1 MTYITDTRAG
11 EIRGELCEKHG
22 AQWLHHYHR
31 AIEAEVIRNL
41 PKLKKPAVPTSFK
54 TAFGVLAFALA
65 LSVLGPALDT
75 ADRAAPEVNPC
86 PENGGWEYLGN
97 GKYQCYTKRGKKTV
111 QVQL

>member
-41 PKLKKPAVPTSFK
+41 PRKRPSAISDLPRLGALIPGALILILWF
-54 TAFGVLAFALA
+54 AIGVLA
-65 LSVLGPALDT
+65 
-75 ADRAAPEVNPC
+75 
-86 PENGGWEYLGN
+86 
-97 GKYQCYTKRGKKTV
+97 
-111 QVQL
+111 